1 MVRDLLMPKL
11 GLTMTEGL
19 ISEWKVSPGQTFS
32 KGEILLVVETEK
44 TNIEIEAEEGGAMV
58 EILVSQGGVVPVG
71 AVIARL
77 RCTADAGTAPTGPR
91 PAHAAVPDGE
101 PAAVKGGGRADH
113 SVARGEVVP
122 PASAT
127 GSGCSPPGSRVV
139 ATPLA
144 RRLARQLGIDL
155 CSIRGSGPS
164 GRIKAADVEAAAAKP
179 SGRTSP
185 SGERPA
191 VARSASVVDQGTRV
205 APGPVQAAMARRL
218 TAVKQSVP
226 HFYLASE
233 AEVSALLTLR
243 ESLNADPGSR
253 RISINHVALAAV
265 GRALLDLPWANRV
278 WADGDLVTFSSPD
291 VGIAVHTPRGLFA
304 PILRDAGR
312 LGLGGVATEASRLV
326 DKAREGRLDP
336 DDMAGGAMTVSNAG
350 MFNVTYLTPI
360 INPGHSAILGIGSV
374 RRVFRPD
381 EGGQPALRREIGLVL
396 ACDHRVFDG
405 VAGLEIL
412 NRIIWYF
419 ENPQQLLAIPEH
431 AR

>member
-1 MVRDLLMPKL
+1 MLRDLSMPKL

-19 ISEWKVSPGQTFS
+19 IVEWKVSPGRNFS
-32 KGEILLVVETEK
+32 KGDILLVVETEK
-44 TNIEIEAEEGGAMV
+44 INIEIEAEDAGTMGEL
-58 EILVSQGGVVPVG
+58 LVAQGDVVPVG
-71 AVIARL
+71 TVIARWRL
-77 RCTADAGTAPTGPR
+77 TEDDGTPTYSRPVLIPGIEGDDATVSEAESERSADEGA
-91 PAHAAVPDGE
+91 
-101 PAAVKGGGRADH
+101 
-113 SVARGEVVP
+113 VVP
-122 PASAT
+122 RMRAAESAT
-127 GSGCSPPGSRVV
+127 RRPDFRTI

-144 RRLARQLGIDL
+144 RRLARRHGVDL
-155 CSIRGSGPS
+155 HLIRGSGPS

-179 SGRTSP
+179 SGPSSP
-185 SGERPA
+185 SVERPPA
-191 VARSASVVDQGTRV
+191 IPRSASVDQGTRA
-205 APGPVQAAMARRL
+205 APGPAQAVMARRL
-218 TAVKQSVP
+218 AAVKQSVP

-253 RISINHVALAAV
+253 RISINHFALAAV
-265 GRALLDLPWANRV
+265 GRTLLDLPWANRV
-278 WADGDLVTFSSPD
+278 WVDGDLNTFSSTD

-312 LGLGGVATEASRLV
+312 LGLAGVATEASRLV

-360 INPGHSAILGIGSV
+360 INPGHSAILGVGSV
-374 RRVFRPD
+374 RQVFRPD

-412 NRIIWYF
+412 NRIVKYF
-419 ENPQQLLAIPEH
+419 ENPQDLLTIPE
-431 AR
+431 RTR

>member
-1 MVRDLLMPKL
+1 MSRDLLMPKL
-11 GLTMTEGL
+11 GLTMTEGV
-19 ISEWKVSPGQTFS
+19 IVEWKVSPGQSFT
-32 KGEILLVVETEK
+32 KGDILLVVETEK
-44 TNIEIEAEEGGAMV
+44 INIEIEAEDAGTMGEL
-58 EILVSQGGVVPVG
+58 LVAQGNVVPVG
-71 AVIARL
+71 TVIARWRL
-77 RCTADAGTAPTGPR
+77 AADDGTAPADAHPAPIPGHEGGGAVAGMAELGR
-91 PAHAAVPDGE
+91 PADKGAVVSPTHAAESAPVRPDF
-101 PAAVKGGGRADH
+101 R
-113 SVARGEVVP
+113 
-122 PASAT
+122 T
-127 GSGCSPPGSRVV
+127 I

-144 RRLARQLGIDL
+144 RRLARHHGVDL
-155 CSIRGSGPS
+155 RLIRGTGPS

-179 SGRTSP
+179 SGQTSP
-185 SGERPA
+185 SGECPA
-191 VARSASVVDQGTRV
+191 VTRSAAADQGTRV

-218 TAVKQSVP
+218 AAVKQSVP

-253 RISINHVALAAV
+253 RISINHVALAAM
-265 GRALLDLPWANRV
+265 GRTLLDLPWANRV
-278 WADGDLVTFSSPD
+278 WVDGDLVTFSSTD

-304 PILRDAGR
+304 PVLRDAGR
-312 LGLGGVATEASRLV
+312 LGLAGVATEASRLV

-360 INPGHSAILGIGSV
+360 INPGHSAILGVGSV
-374 RRVFRPD
+374 RQVFRPD

-412 NRIIWYF
+412 NRIVRYF
-419 ENPQQLLAIPEH
+419 ENPQDLLTIPE
-431 AR
+431 RTR